1 MCTIVHRLLSI
12 TQADKAYFGQ
22 KDFQQLAIVRQ
33 MVNQLKLNT
42 DIVEGPTIRES
53 DGLAMSSRNQLLNS
67 KQRQAAPIIFKTL
80 LEAKQSYGQRP
91 IKAILKTITNTI
103 NSQDDMQV
111 DYVDIVNPNNLKSIK
126 SPDYNTQAH
135 ILVAVFVGAVRL
147 IDNLALND

>member
-1 MCTIVHRLLSI
+1 
-12 TQADKAYFGQ
+12 
-22 KDFQQLAIVRQ
+22 

-91 IKAILKTITNTI
+91 IKAILKP
-103 NSQDDMQV
+103 SQ
-111 DYVDIVNPNNLKSIK
+111 IPLILKTTCKSI
-126 SPDYNTQAH
+126 T
-135 ILVAVFVGAVRL
+135 
-147 IDNLALND
+147 